1 MYGDIETWIGVIQ
14 GHCKLHRLIGGM

>member
-14 GHCKLHRLIGGM
+14 GHCKLHRLIGGL